1 MGVEFYPIVG
11 KMSVPNQ
18 NTESVSFKVSLLK
31 ENGEKSEVRRF
42 VVPQDCSSSLIYLK
56 EKIRTIFNLGRSNC
70 KVSWK
75 DEDND
80 DVTIETDEELL
91 IALQELVGPVYKLQ
105 VVKTEAD
112 FIPDHSN
119 AGNGNTNQENQK
131 QDGEVH
137 YGVSCDGCDGP
148 VQGFRYKCMVCP
160 DFDLCSLCEAKG
172 LHPGHNMIRIAS
184 PESIWPRHFMN
195 RLHKMNARA
204 ARCHSAAASN
214 ETKKDDKKAEAGE
227 TNEGQNFG
235 PWNWSARHGQRR
247 GHGSHHRPRS
257 AFGAS
262 NFAGTGSMDDPVV
275 ADVDF
280 SDLSNLQANLH
291 KHLSQHFG
299 KHFGT
304 PMNPTTGG
312 NPSGT
317 AAGTSSESSSGPS
330 SSGMKAKEDS
340 TTEAA
345 AEAVP
350 EAAPEFEFAEPP
362 KKAATTPTE
371 ELSPRMRKVR
381 DEMIKIHQQ
390 VHNLKIADVDG
401 TDMVVIPVEETEV
414 PIKKAK
420 TDEQNSEQVAIP
432 MPWKESMEASAPLT
446 EVDESQAKK
455 SDVEEWTILDKSNS
469 PTPDKEMPKNTTTND
484 SPQQGAEALYPKLDD
499 NATTTKIEETKI
511 KNQIDLSKYSMKVQ
525 VAIQAM
531 ENMGFSNEDGWLSGL
546 LDKYDGDIGKVLDLL
561 QPVKPVRN

>member
-1 MGVEFYPIVG
+1 MGTVEIHPPS
-11 KMSVPNQ
+11 KMSLPDQ
-18 NTESVSFKVSLLK
+18 KITESVSFKVSLLK

-56 EKIRTIFNLGRSNC
+56 EKIRTTFNLGRSNC

-75 DEDND
+75 DEDSD

-105 VVKTEAD
+105 VVKTED
-112 FIPDHSN
+112 FVPDHDHAN
-119 AGNGNTNQENQK
+119 AGGHGGQQQ

-137 YGVSCDGCDGP
+137 YGVSCDGCDGS

-160 DFDLCSLCEAKG
+160 DFDLCGLCEAKG

-184 PESIWPRHFMN
+184 PESSWPRHFMN

-204 ARCHSAAASN
+204 ARCHSAADNN
-214 ETKKDDKKAEAGE
+214 ETKKDDKKAEGE
-227 TNEGQNFG
+227 TEGQNFG

-247 GHGSHHRPRS
+247 GHGSHRPRS

-291 KHLSQHFG
+291 KHLSEHFG

-304 PMNPTTGG
+304 PMT
-312 NPSGT
+312 PSGN
-317 AAGTSSESSSGPS
+317 
-330 SSGMKAKEDS
+330 KDN

-345 AEAVP
+345 AEAAP
-350 EAAPEFEFAEPP
+350 EAAPEVTPEPAKEVKPEAE
-362 KKAATTPTE
+362 ATNTPAKE
-371 ELSPRMRKVR
+371 ELSPRMKKVR
-381 DEMIKIHQQ
+381 DEMIKIHEQ
-390 VHNLKIADVDG
+390 VHKLKIADVDG
-401 TDMVVIPVEETEV
+401 TDMVLIPVEEIEI
-414 PIKKAK
+414 PAKKAK
-420 TDEQNSEQVAIP
+420 TEENNSEQEAIP
-432 MPWKESMEASAPLT
+432 MPWKESEPSMEASAPLM
-446 EVDESQAKK
+446 EVDESQATAKK
-455 SDVEEWTILDKSNS
+455 SDVIEEWTILDKSNS
-469 PTPDKEMPKNTTTND
+469 PTPDTEMPKTTNP
-484 SPQQGAEALYPKLDD
+484 SQQGAEALYPKLDE
-499 NATTTKIEETKI
+499 NSTTKNEESAAKII
-511 KNQIDLSKYSMKVQ
+511 KNQIDLSKYSMKIQ

-546 LDKYDGDIGKVLDLL
+546 LEKYDGDIGKVLDLL

>member
-1 MGVEFYPIVG
+1 MGDSVEFYPIVG

-42 VVPQDCSSSLIYLK
+42 VVPQDCISSLIYLK

-105 VVKTEAD
+105 AVKTEAD
-112 FIPDHSN
+112 FIPDHH
-119 AGNGNTNQENQK
+119 AGNGNDNQENQK

-137 YGVSCDGCDGP
+137 YGVSWDGCDGP
-148 VQGFRYKCMVCP
+148 GQGFRYKCMVCP

-214 ETKKDDKKAEAGE
+214 ETKKDDKKADAGE

-304 PMNPTTGG
+304 PMTPAPGENPTG
-312 NPSGT
+312 PSSGT
-317 AAGTSSESSSGPS
+317 SSGPS
-330 SSGMKAKEDS
+330 SSGTSSGKKAKEDS

-362 KKAATTPTE
+362 KKAATTPNE
-371 ELSPRMRKVR
+371 ELSPRMKKVR

-390 VHNLKIADVDG
+390 VHNLKIADVNG
-401 TDMVVIPVEETEV
+401 PVEEIEV

-420 TDEQNSEQVAIP
+420 TDEQQNSEQVAIP
-432 MPWKESMEASAPLT
+432 MPWEESMEASAPLM
-446 EVDESQAKK
+446 EVDETKAKN
-455 SDVEEWTILDKSNS
+455 SDAEEWTILDKSNS
-469 PTPDKEMPKNTTTND
+469 PTPYKEIPKNTTTNP
-484 SPQQGAEALYPKLDD
+484 SSQQGAEALYPKLDE
-499 NATTTKIEETKI
+499 NAKIEEPTKTPA
-511 KNQIDLSKYSMKVQ
+511 KYSMKVQ

>member
-1 MGVEFYPIVG
+1 MG
-11 KMSVPNQ
+11 
-18 NTESVSFKVSLLK
+18 
-31 ENGEKSEVRRF
+31 EVRRF

-137 YGVSCDGCDGP
+137 YGVSCDGSDGP

-172 LHPGHNMIRIAS
+172 LHPGHNMIRFAS

-204 ARCHSAAASN
+204 ARCHSSSN
-214 ETKKDDKKAEAGE
+214 ETKKDDKKADAGE

-304 PMNPTTGG
+304 PMTPTTGE
-312 NPSGT
+312 NPTGPSSGT
-317 AAGTSSESSSGPS
+317 SSGPS
-330 SSGMKAKEDS
+330 SSGTSSGKMAKEDS
-340 TTEAA
+340 NTEAA
-345 AEAVP
+345 TEAVP
-350 EAAPEFEFAEPP
+350 EAAPEFEFAQPP
-362 KKAATTPTE
+362 KKAATTPNE
-371 ELSPRMRKVR
+371 ELSPRMKKVR
-381 DEMIKIHQQ
+381 DEMIK
-390 VHNLKIADVDG
+390 
-401 TDMVVIPVEETEV
+401 
-414 PIKKAK
+414 
-420 TDEQNSEQVAIP
+420 
-432 MPWKESMEASAPLT
+432 
-446 EVDESQAKK
+446 
-455 SDVEEWTILDKSNS
+455 
-469 PTPDKEMPKNTTTND
+469 
-484 SPQQGAEALYPKLDD
+484 
-499 NATTTKIEETKI
+499 
-511 KNQIDLSKYSMKVQ
+511 
-525 VAIQAM
+525 
-531 ENMGFSNEDGWLSGL
+531 
-546 LDKYDGDIGKVLDLL
+546 
-561 QPVKPVRN
+561 

>member
-1 MGVEFYPIVG
+1 MGSIKRNFIWVMGTVDIYLPS
-11 KMSVPNQ
+11 KMSLPDQ
-18 NTESVSFKVSLLK
+18 KITESVSFKVSLLK

-56 EKIRTIFNLGRSNC
+56 EKIRTTFNLGRSNC

-75 DEDND
+75 DEDSD

-91 IALQELVGPVYKLQ
+91 IAFQELVGPVYKLQ
-105 VVKTEAD
+105 VVKTED
-112 FIPDHSN
+112 FVPDHAN
-119 AGNGNTNQENQK
+119 AGGHGGGQQQ

-137 YGVSCDGCDGP
+137 YGVSCDGCDGS

-160 DFDLCSLCEAKG
+160 DFDLCGLCEAKG

-184 PESIWPRHFMN
+184 PESSWPRHFMN
-195 RLHKMNARA
+195 RLHKINARA
-204 ARCHSAAASN
+204 ARCHSAADNN
-214 ETKKDDKKAEAGE
+214 ETKKDDKKAEGE
-227 TNEGQNFG
+227 TEGQNFG

-291 KHLSQHFG
+291 KHLREHFG

-304 PMNPTTGG
+304 PMT
-312 NPSGT
+312 PSGN
-317 AAGTSSESSSGPS
+317 
-330 SSGMKAKEDS
+330 KEN

-345 AEAVP
+345 AEAAAEAAP
-350 EAAPEFEFAEPP
+350 EAAPEVTPEPAKEVKP
-362 KKAATTPTE
+362 EATNTPAKE
-371 ELSPRMRKVR
+371 ELSPRMKKVR
-381 DEMIKIHQQ
+381 DEMIKIHGQ
-390 VHNLKIADVDG
+390 VHKLKIADVDG
-401 TDMVVIPVEETEV
+401 TDMVLIPVEEIEI
-414 PIKKAK
+414 PAKKAK
-420 TDEQNSEQVAIP
+420 TEKTILNKRPFQCHGKNLSHL
-432 MPWKESMEASAPLT
+432 WKPLLHL
-446 EVDESQAKK
+446 EVDESQATAKK
-455 SDVEEWTILDKSNS
+455 SDVIEEWTILDKSNS
-469 PTPDKEMPKNTTTND
+469 PTPDTEMPKTTNP
-484 SPQQGAEALYPKLDD
+484 SQQGAEALYPKLDE
-499 NATTTKIEETKI
+499 NSTTKNEESAAKII
-511 KNQIDLSKYSMKVQ
+511 KNQIDLSKYSMKIQ

-546 LDKYDGDIGKVLDLL
+546 LEKYDGDIGKVLDFL

>member
-18 NTESVSFKVSLLK
+18 NITENVSFKVSLLK

-56 EKIRTIFNLGRSNC
+56 EKIRSIFNLGRSNC

-137 YGVSCDGCDGP
+137 YGVSCDGSDGP

-172 LHPGHNMIRIAS
+172 LHPGHNMIRFAS

-204 ARCHSAAASN
+204 ARCHSSAN
-214 ETKKDDKKAEAGE
+214 ETKKEDKKADAGE

-304 PMNPTTGG
+304 PMTPAPGENPT
-312 NPSGT
+312 GT
-317 AAGTSSESSSGPS
+317 SSGPS
-330 SSGMKAKEDS
+330 SSGTSSSMKAKENS

-350 EAAPEFEFAEPP
+350 EAAPEVTPAEPV
-362 KKAATTPTE
+362 KEAATTPNE
-371 ELSPRMRKVR
+371 ELSLRMKKVR

-390 VHNLKIADVDG
+390 VHNLKIADVNG
-401 TDMVVIPVEETEV
+401 PVEEIEV

-420 TDEQNSEQVAIP
+420 TDEQQNSEQVAIP
-432 MPWKESMEASAPLT
+432 MPWKESMEASAPLM

-484 SPQQGAEALYPKLDD
+484 SPQQGEALYPKLDD

-546 LDKYDGDIGKVLDLL
+546 LEKYDGDIGKVLDLL

>member
-1 MGVEFYPIVG
+1 
-11 KMSVPNQ
+11 
-18 NTESVSFKVSLLK
+18 
-31 ENGEKSEVRRF
+31 
-42 VVPQDCSSSLIYLK
+42 
-56 EKIRTIFNLGRSNC
+56 
-70 KVSWK
+70 
-75 DEDND
+75 
-80 DVTIETDEELL
+80 
-91 IALQELVGPVYKLQ
+91 
-105 VVKTEAD
+105 
-112 FIPDHSN
+112 
-119 AGNGNTNQENQK
+119 
-131 QDGEVH
+131 
-137 YGVSCDGCDGP
+137 
-148 VQGFRYKCMVCP
+148 
-160 DFDLCSLCEAKG
+160 
-172 LHPGHNMIRIAS
+172 
-184 PESIWPRHFMN
+184 
-195 RLHKMNARA
+195 
-204 ARCHSAAASN
+204 
-214 ETKKDDKKAEAGE
+214 
-227 TNEGQNFG
+227 
-235 PWNWSARHGQRR
+235 
-247 GHGSHHRPRS
+247 
-257 AFGAS
+257 
-262 NFAGTGSMDDPVV
+262 MDDPVV

-304 PMNPTTGG
+304 PMTPTTGG

-317 AAGTSSESSSGPS
+317 AAGTSSGTSSGSSSGT

-362 KKAATTPTE
+362 KKAATTPNE
-371 ELSPRMRKVR
+371 ELSPRMKKVR

-401 TDMVVIPVEETEV
+401 TDMVVIPAEEIEV

-420 TDEQNSEQVAIP
+420 TDEKNSEQVAIP
-432 MPWKESMEASAPLT
+432 MPWKESMEASAPLM

-469 PTPDKEMPKNTTTND
+469 PTPDKEIPKNTTTNH

-546 LDKYDGDIGKVLDLL
+546 LEKYDGEIGKVLDLL

>member
-1 MGVEFYPIVG
+1 
-11 KMSVPNQ
+11 
-18 NTESVSFKVSLLK
+18 
-31 ENGEKSEVRRF
+31 
-42 VVPQDCSSSLIYLK
+42 LIYLK

-105 VVKTEAD
+105 VVKTED
-112 FIPDHSN
+112 FVPDHDHPN
-119 AGNGNTNQENQK
+119 AGSAGGHQETK

-137 YGVSCDGCDGP
+137 YGVSCDGCDGS

-160 DFDLCSLCEAKG
+160 DYDLCGLCEAKG

-204 ARCHSAAASN
+204 ARCHSSN
-214 ETKKDDKKAEAGE
+214 ANESSTKKADDKKPEE
-227 TNEGQNFG
+227 TTNPEGQNPNFG

-247 GHGSHHRPRS
+247 SHHGGSRPRS
-257 AFGAS
+257 AFGGS

-280 SDLSNLQANLH
+280 SDLANLQANLH

-304 PMNPTTGG
+304 PMTPPCGK
-312 NPSGT
+312 
-317 AAGTSSESSSGPS
+317 
-330 SSGMKAKEDS
+330 KAKEDS
-340 TTEAA
+340 SSTTEAA
-345 AEAVP
+345 TEATP
-350 EAAPEFEFAEPP
+350 EAAPEVVPEPAKEVKP
-362 KKAATTPTE
+362 EEATTTTPKE
-371 ELSPRMRKVR
+371 ELSPRMKKVR
-381 DEMIKIHQQ
+381 DEMIKIHEQ
-390 VHNLKIADVDG
+390 VHKMKISDADMDI
-401 TDMVVIPVEETEV
+401 MIPVEELEI

-420 TDEQNSEQVAIP
+420 TDDEQVAIP
-432 MPWKESMEASAPLT
+432 MPWNKEPTLEEPSMHADYAMEASAPLM
-446 EVDESQAKK
+446 EVEESQAKK
-455 SDVEEWTILDKSNS
+455 SDVVVEEWTILDKSNS
-469 PTPDKEMPKNTTTND
+469 PTPDTEMPKLTSTTTN
-484 SPQQGAEALYPKLDD
+484 PQGAEALYPKLDD
-499 NATTTKIEETKI
+499 ETTTKNDEESAEAMNKI

-531 ENMGFSNEDGWLSGL
+531 ENMGFSNEDGWLSSL
-546 LDKYDGDIGKVLDLL
+546 LEKYDGDIGKVLDLL

>member
-1 MGVEFYPIVG
+1 MG
-11 KMSVPNQ
+11 
-18 NTESVSFKVSLLK
+18 
-31 ENGEKSEVRRF
+31 
-42 VVPQDCSSSLIYLK
+42 
-56 EKIRTIFNLGRSNC
+56 
-70 KVSWK
+70 
-75 DEDND
+75 
-80 DVTIETDEELL
+80 
-91 IALQELVGPVYKLQ
+91 
-105 VVKTEAD
+105 
-112 FIPDHSN
+112 
-119 AGNGNTNQENQK
+119 
-131 QDGEVH
+131 
-137 YGVSCDGCDGP
+137 
-148 VQGFRYKCMVCP
+148 VCP
-160 DFDLCSLCEAKG
+160 DFDLCGLCEAKG

-204 ARCHSAAASN
+204 ARCHSSAN
-214 ETKKDDKKAEAGE
+214 ETKKEDKKAEAGE

-304 PMNPTTGG
+304 PMTPAPGENPT
-312 NPSGT
+312 GT
-317 AAGTSSESSSGPS
+317 SSGPS
-330 SSGMKAKEDS
+330 SSGTTSGKKAKEDS

-362 KKAATTPTE
+362 KQAATTPNE
-371 ELSPRMRKVR
+371 ELSPRMKKVR

-432 MPWKESMEASAPLT
+432 MPWKESMEASAPLMG
-446 EVDESQAKK
+446 VDESQAKK

-469 PTPDKEMPKNTTTND
+469 PTPDKEMPNTT
-484 SPQQGAEALYPKLDD
+484 K
-499 NATTTKIEETKI
+499 TKIEETKF

-546 LDKYDGDIGKVLDLL
+546 LEKYDGDIGKVLDLL